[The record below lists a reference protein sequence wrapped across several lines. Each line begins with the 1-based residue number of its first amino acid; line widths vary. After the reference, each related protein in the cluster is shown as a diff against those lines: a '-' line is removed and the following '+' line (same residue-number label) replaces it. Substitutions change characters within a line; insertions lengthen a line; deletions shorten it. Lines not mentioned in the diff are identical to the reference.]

1 VKKAMENPPYPH
13 VHVIINPAAGR
24 DKPILNT
31 LNDVFRKHNVDWE
44 VSITKK
50 FGDATEFARQAA
62 EKGVDLVAGY
72 GGDGTQMEIA
82 NGLMGSNTPMAILP
96 GGTGNAMAFAL
107 HIPREL
113 KPAVELACESAYLR
127 NIDLG
132 QIGDR
137 YFMLRVYTGPEKERV
152 ASREMK
158 DKYGLLAYPLA
169 SMRIMQNMPV
179 VKHYLSVDGEA
190 FEVEGFICF
199 IINTGVPGGIKFPDH
214 PDVDPGDGLL
224 DLIMLDKS
232 FQSLRSFASYRLDIG
247 GAKAQVQHW
256 RGKEITVRIEPSQTV
271 WIDGEEHGMTP
282 FTTKVLPSAI
292 RIVAPE
298 PE

>member
-1 VKKAMENPPYPH
+1 MEKSPYNH
-13 VHVIINPAAGR
+13 VHVVINPAAGR

-31 LNDVFRKHNVDWE
+31 LNDVFREYKVDWD

-50 FGDATEFARQAA
+50 FGDATEFARQAVESGA
-62 EKGVDLVAGY
+62 DLVAGY

-82 NGLMGSNTPMAILP
+82 NGLRGGNTPMAILP

-113 KPAVELACESAYLR
+113 RQAVELVCQSSYLR
-127 NIDLG
+127 KIDLG
-132 QIGDR
+132 QIGER
-137 YFMLRVYTGPEKERV
+137 YFMLRVYTGPEKDRV

-169 SMRIMQNMPV
+169 SARLMREMKVLNHSIT
-179 VKHYLSVDGEA
+179 VDGDTIEA
-190 FEVEGFICF
+190 EGFICL
-199 IINTGVPGGIKFPDH
+199 IINTGVPGGVKFPDH

-224 DLIMLDKS
+224 DLIMLNKTI
-232 FQSLRSFASYRLDIG
+232 QSLRSFASYRLDIG
-247 GAKAQVQHW
+247 EAKAHVQHW
-256 RGKEITVRIEPSQTV
+256 RGKEISVLIDPPQTV
-271 WIDGEEHGMTP
+271 WIDGEEHGKTP
-282 FTTKVLPSAI
+282 YTARVLPSAI
-292 RIVAPE
+292 QIVAPE